1 MKEPEFDV
9 HAAHRYFSAY
19 CFNTAWGLI
28 DKAERSA
35 EEDEAMLRLSLAA
48 TWHWT
53 QREDCTPKNLS
64 ISFWQTSRIY
74 ALLRQADNARRYAQ
88 LCLQASQID
97 GVPPFYLGYAYEA
110 LARAEAVAGK
120 RGAMAEYLKLARGA
134 AEQVSDP
141 EAKQQLLADLD
152 TIT

>member
-19 CFNTAWGLI
+19 CFNAAWDLI

-35 EEDEAMLRLSLAA
+35 EEDEAMLSLSLAS

-53 QREDCTPKNLS
+53 QREDCTPTNLS
-64 ISFWQTSRIY
+64 VSYWQTSRVY

-88 LCLQASQID
+88 LCLQASQGD
-97 GVPPFYLGYAYEA
+97 DVPPFYLGYAYEA
-110 LARAEAVAGK
+110 LARAEAVAG
-120 RGAMAEYLKLARGA
+120 RRQALAEYSRLARGA
-134 AEQVSDP
+134 AERVSEP
-141 EAKQQLLADLD
+141 EDKKQLLADLD